1 MWSCAASGSGEME
14 VNMKSKVTV
23 SLHPSLLAYLDRL
36 ARKWKTTRSGALA
49 ELLQQAEK
57 EEIGH
62 AVGKIRISA
71 GE

>member
-1 MWSCAASGSGEME
+1 
-14 VNMKSKVTV
+14 MKSKVTV